1 MPQMLRKAMHFLGLD
16 PDDEYDDG
24 MPDDEFDPAT
34 IDLTGHGEQHAPSN
48 GAVRALPR
56 DRARD
61 HGTHDQR
68 GDGDRHAAA
77 PVARPRPGVVRSISP
92 RPAQAPA
99 PVPGG
104 AKPHTIAPTSFL
116 EAQEVADRYM
126 AGTPVILNLQGVE
139 RDLSRRLVDF
149 ASGLCYGLRG
159 QMERVTNQVYLLTP
173 SDVEVSAEDRRRL
186 HEHDTA

>member
-1 MPQMLRKAMHFLGLD
+1 MPQMLRKAMHFLGLN

-34 IDLTGHGEQHAPSN
+34 IDLTGSGEHHSPAN

-56 DRARD
+56 DRERNRD
-61 HGTHDQR
+61 HDR
-68 GDGDRHAAA
+68 DRHDAGAA
-77 PVARPRPGVVRSISP
+77 PVARPRPGVVRSIGP
-92 RPAQAPA
+92 RSGPAPA
-99 PVPGG
+99 SAPGG